1 MWNNNRHMVQIRH
14 LSDKLQEWRFGN
26 GNTKSVLSEDAS
38 VPCGFHQIN
47 PKFGLVICKIPRH
60 LLLPCQLLLTNSLLL
75 QLLHCL
81 ASYTGLSGRH
91 LQTSTTS
98 SHSLQLCSSTVHP
111 AEIENRQVL
120 LCSFKFQLLMS
131 CIFFSFSHFNL
142 APGLESLV
150 SPGIDSLTLKK

>member
-150 SPGIDSLTLKK
+150 FLWLLTL